1 MAKVTTARTMCRGTR
16 KDGTPCGGR
25 PNASGYCLAHDP
37 ARAGVA
43 AAARR
48 AGGYARHGR
57 RIGAVGEDEAVRL
70 ATLDDVLRLLEKAV
84 NDVLTL
90 ENSINRARALGYLA
104 GAWGTLYESSEL
116 EKRVEALEAQRAN
129 QDSS

>member
-1 MAKVTTARTMCRGTR
+1 MADISTGTGKPTCGGRR
-16 KDGTPCGGR
+16 KDGQPCGGS
-25 PNASGYCLAHDP
+25 PNASGFCLAHDS

-48 AGGYARHGR
+48 AGGKARHGR
-57 RIGAVGEDEAVRL
+57 TIGSTGTGATVTL
-70 ATLDDVLRLLEKAV
+70 ATLADVLALLERAV

-90 ENSINRARALGYLA
+90 ENSINRGRALGYLA

-116 EKRVEALEAQRAN
+116 EKRVTALEAQHG
-129 QDSS
+129 QDA